1 MSAVPVPAF
10 ETWIATRVGPA
21 PPVRFPGLQA
31 ALDWLGAG
39 LPDRTKIAAL
49 HEAAR
54 DCLTRF
60 AHQADLPIT
69 VERWPLSRERR
80 FSVALV
86 SHNRGASESLEI
98 RLSPE
103 IRIADGPPATATRT
117 PLAQR

>member
-10 ETWIATRVGPA
+10 ETWIATRLGPA
-21 PPVRFPGLQA
+21 RPVRFPGLQA
-31 ALDWLGAG
+31 ALDWLTAG
-39 LPDRTKIAAL
+39 LPDPAEIAAVRETAL
-49 HEAAR
+49 

-60 AHQADLPIT
+60 AHQTDLPIT

-98 RLSPE
+98 RFSPTITE
-103 IRIADGPPATATRT
+103 DRT
-117 PLAQR
+117 HAKERAVGSTSR